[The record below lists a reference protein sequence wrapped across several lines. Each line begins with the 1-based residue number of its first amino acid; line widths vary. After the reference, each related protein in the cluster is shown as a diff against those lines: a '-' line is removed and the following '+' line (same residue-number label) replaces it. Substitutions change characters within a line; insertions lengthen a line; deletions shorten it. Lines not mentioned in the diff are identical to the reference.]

1 MLQTSRGEVHLSSQL
16 LRVLPALALALLV
29 LLLLLLLLHRNPPHH
44 PRKTVAKFKA
54 FKIVCSEGP
63 ERYRV
68 DSYNLDLSP

>member
-16 LRVLPALALALLV
+16 LRVLPALALALL
-29 LLLLLLLLHRNPPHH
+29 LLLLLLLRNPPHH

-68 DSYNLDLSP
+68 DSYNLDLSR